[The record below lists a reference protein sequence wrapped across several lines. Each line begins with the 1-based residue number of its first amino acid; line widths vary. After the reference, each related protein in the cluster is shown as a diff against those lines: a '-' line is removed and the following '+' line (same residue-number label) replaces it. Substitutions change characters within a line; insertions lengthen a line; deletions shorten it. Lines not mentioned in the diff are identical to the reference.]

1 MKKVLLALLFL
12 ATTNYATAGAVS
24 SPITKINRI
33 FTYGTSAVLSIE
45 NAVTSSSGC
54 SQNKFV
60 SINISTNAG
69 KALYSSALT
78 AFTTGTKVRFGSNGC
93 VSWGG
98 TIPKVYRLEMI
109 K

>member
-12 ATTNYATAGAVS
+12 ATTNYATAGAVT
-24 SPITKINRI
+24 SPITKISKI
-33 FTYGTSAVLSIE
+33 YTYGTYSVLAIQ
-45 NAVTSSSGC
+45 NAVVGSGC
-54 SQNKFV
+54 TKGNFV
-60 SINISTNAG
+60 AFNTTTTAG
-69 KALYSSALT
+69 KALYSSSLT

>member
-1 MKKVLLALLFL
+1 MKKILLALLFL
-12 ATTNYATAGAVS
+12 ATTNYATAAAVT
-24 SPITKINRI
+24 SPITKISKVY
-33 FTYGTSAVLSIE
+33 TYGTYTVLAIQNSV
-45 NAVTSSSGC
+45 AGSGC
-54 SQNKFV
+54 SKGNFV
-60 SINISTNAG
+60 AFDITTNAG

-78 AFTTGTKVRFGSNGC
+78 AFTTGMQVRFGSNGC